1 VCVLS
6 SKAAARLVFEE
17 VGYPLH
23 YTDITE
29 LALESRYL
37 KSRGRTPHNTKR
49 AHLSVDVRNNPE
61 GFFVQAVPGVYGLKE
76 HTR

>member
-29 LALESRYL
+29 LALESR
-37 KSRGRTPHNTKR
+37 
-49 AHLSVDVRNNPE
+49 
-61 GFFVQAVPGVYGLKE
+61 
-76 HTR
+76 